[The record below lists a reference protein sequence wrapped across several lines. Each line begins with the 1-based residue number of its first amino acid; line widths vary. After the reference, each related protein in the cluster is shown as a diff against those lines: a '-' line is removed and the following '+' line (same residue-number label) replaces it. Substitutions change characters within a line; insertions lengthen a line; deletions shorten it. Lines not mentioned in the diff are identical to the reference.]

1 MEKPHSDFFWLI
13 WLLACTDHF
22 SRLTP
27 VRREAPYPEVT
38 GRGRGETPT
47 ECEIRHVIERQGE
60 RQGEHWGEHWGGKSV
75 ENPHSDFFW
84 PIRLLACTDH
94 FSRLTPPCEEGGP
107 LPRGDRSWEGGAPL
121 PSVKRRP
128 SVPPAVLKRQLES
141 SRTQVM
147 DPMSGFQRLQRCTKA
162 P

>member
-1 MEKPHSDFFWLI
+1 VENPHSDFFWPI
-13 WLLACTDHF
+13 GLLACTDHF

-60 RQGEHWGEHWGGKSV
+60 RQGEHWGGKSV

-94 FSRLTPPCEEGGP
+94 FSRLTPVRREAPYPEVTGRGRGSPPTECEASSKRASCGVEAPVGE
-107 LPRGDRSWEGGAPL
+107 LPHTGDGSHERLSAPPTLHESALNGA
-121 PSVKRRP
+121 
-128 SVPPAVLKRQLES
+128 
-141 SRTQVM
+141 
-147 DPMSGFQRLQRCTKA
+147 
-162 P
+162 